1 MHLNMDSESKHFVKI
16 RGKTAG
22 SVTSNVLSLAG
33 RNVMQVEIG
42 TEENK
47 SIKPIDGEN
56 FANAAKIAHEQGM
69 PLVCFVESS
78 GADILEGVAAVH
90 SWGTAAKE
98 LVRCSGKVPVIFCF
112 TGATVSGPAL
122 LLGLADFVIMIEDS
136 YAFVSGPQMAE
147 LFTGE
152 TTNSEDLGGA
162 SLHDRTTGVSHFIV
176 SDLDEGKELI
186 RELLSFLP
194 DNAYEIPRGWDSND
208 APDRSTPEAGDILP
222 SSISDSYD
230 VRDVINCVVDDNYIL
245 ESRKNWAPN
254 IITAFASIG
263 GRPIGVV
270 ANQPQSM
277 AGTLDI
283 PASQKGAR
291 FVSFCDS
298 FNLPLV
304 TFVDTSGFYP
314 GKDLEWRGMIRYGAQ
329 MAFAYARSTVP
340 RVCLI
345 LRKSYG
351 GAYIVM
357 DSRYMG
363 NDLMLAW
370 PSAEIAVMG
379 AKGAVEI
386 LHRDAG
392 DEEKLSLESHY
403 EEKLLNPFVA
413 AERGSVDRIIEPSET
428 RSEIASALALLS
440 EKKERL
446 PKRKHDNIPL

>member
-1 MHLNMDSESKHFVKI
+1 MSLESNNFVKI
-16 RGKTAG
+16 RGKTES
-22 SVTSNVLSLAG
+22 SVISNVITFSG
-33 RNVMQVEIG
+33 RKVMQVEIG
-42 TEENK
+42 AGDSK

-56 FANAAKIAHEQGM
+56 LAAAAKIAHEKGM
-69 PLVCFVESS
+69 PIICFVESS

-90 SWGTAAKE
+90 GWGAAAKE
-98 LVRCSGKVPVIFCF
+98 FVKCSGKVPIIFCV

-122 LLGLADFVIMIEDS
+122 LLGLADFVVMVEDS
-136 YAFVSGPQMAE
+136 YAFVSGPRMAE

-152 TTNSEDLGGA
+152 NTTNEDLGGA
-162 SLHDRTTGVSHFIV
+162 ALHDRNTGVSHFTVGTI
-176 SDLDEGKELI
+176 DEAKELI
-186 RELLSFLP
+186 GQLLSFIP
-194 DNAYEIPRGWDSND
+194 DNSDEMPNKWDSSD
-208 APDRSTPEAGDILP
+208 PAERSTPEAGLVLP
-222 SSISDSYD
+222 DSISDSYD
-230 VRDVINCVVDDNYIL
+230 IRDVINCVVDEKFIL
-245 ESRKNWAPN
+245 ESRGSWASN
-254 IITAFASIG
+254 LVTAFASIA
-263 GRPIGVV
+263 GRPVGVV

-283 PASQKGAR
+283 PASQKGAS

-298 FNLPLV
+298 FNLPLI

-329 MAFAYARSTVP
+329 MAFAYARATVP
-340 RVCLI
+340 RICI
-345 LRKSYG
+345 TLRKSYG

-357 DSRYMG
+357 DSRHMG

-386 LHRDAG
+386 LHRDASE
-392 DEEKLSLESHY
+392 EEKLLLESSY

-413 AERGSVDRIIEPSET
+413 ADRGSVDRVIEPAET
-428 RSEIASALALLS
+428 RSEIAAALDLLS
-440 EKKERL
+440 NKKERL

>member
-1 MHLNMDSESKHFVKI
+1 MSLESNNFVKI
-16 RGKTAG
+16 RGKTES
-22 SVTSNVLSLAG
+22 SVISNVISFSG
-33 RNVMQVEIG
+33 RKVMQVEIG
-42 TEENK
+42 TGDSK

-56 FANAAKIAHEQGM
+56 LAAAAKIAHEKGM
-69 PLVCFVESS
+69 PIICFVESS

-90 SWGTAAKE
+90 GWGAAAKE
-98 LVRCSGKVPVIFCF
+98 FVKCSGKVPIIFCV

-122 LLGLADFVIMIEDS
+122 LLGLADFVVMVEDS
-136 YAFVSGPQMAE
+136 YAFVSGPRMAE

-152 TTNSEDLGGA
+152 NTTNEDLGGA
-162 SLHDRTTGVSHFIV
+162 ALHDRNTGVSHFTVGTI
-176 SDLDEGKELI
+176 DEAKELI
-186 RELLSFLP
+186 GQLLSFIP
-194 DNAYEIPRGWDSND
+194 DNSDEIPNKWDSSD
-208 APDRSTPEAGDILP
+208 PAERSTPEAGLVLP
-222 SSISDSYD
+222 DSISDSYD
-230 VRDVINCVVDDNYIL
+230 IRDVINCVVDEKFIL
-245 ESRKNWAPN
+245 ESRGSWASN
-254 IITAFASIG
+254 LVTAFASIA
-263 GRPIGVV
+263 GRPVGVV

-283 PASQKGAR
+283 PASQKGAS

-298 FNLPLV
+298 FNLPLI

-329 MAFAYARSTVP
+329 MAFAYARATVP
-340 RVCLI
+340 RICI
-345 LRKSYG
+345 TLRKSYG

-357 DSRYMG
+357 DSRHMG

-386 LHRDAG
+386 LHRDASE
-392 DEEKLSLESHY
+392 EEKLLLESSY

-413 AERGSVDRIIEPSET
+413 ADRGSVDRVIEPAET
-428 RSEIASALALLS
+428 RSEIAAALDLLS
-440 EKKERL
+440 NKKERL

>member
-1 MHLNMDSESKHFVKI
+1 MSLESNNFVKI
-16 RGKTAG
+16 RGKTES
-22 SVTSNVLSLAG
+22 SVISNVISFSG
-33 RNVMQVEIG
+33 RKVMQVEIG
-42 TEENK
+42 TGDSK

-56 FANAAKIAHEQGM
+56 LAAAAKIAHEKGM
-69 PLVCFVESS
+69 PIICFVESS

-90 SWGTAAKE
+90 GWGAAAKE
-98 LVRCSGKVPVIFCF
+98 FVKCSGKVPIIFCV

-122 LLGLADFVIMIEDS
+122 LLGLADFVVMVEDS
-136 YAFVSGPQMAE
+136 YAFVSGPRMAE

-152 TTNSEDLGGA
+152 NTTNEDLGGA
-162 SLHDRTTGVSHFIV
+162 ALHDRNTGVSHFTVGTI
-176 SDLDEGKELI
+176 DEAKELI
-186 RELLSFLP
+186 GQLLSFIP
-194 DNAYEIPRGWDSND
+194 DNSDEIPNKWDSSD
-208 APDRSTPEAGDILP
+208 PAERSTPEAGLVLP
-222 SSISDSYD
+222 DSISDSYD
-230 VRDVINCVVDDNYIL
+230 IRDVINCVVDEKFIL
-245 ESRKNWAPN
+245 ESRGSWASN
-254 IITAFASIG
+254 LVTAFASIA
-263 GRPIGVV
+263 GRPVGVV

-283 PASQKGAR
+283 PASQKGAS

-298 FNLPLV
+298 FNLPLI

-329 MAFAYARSTVP
+329 MAFAYARATVP
-340 RVCLI
+340 RICI
-345 LRKSYG
+345 TLRKSYG

-357 DSRYMG
+357 DSRHMG

-386 LHRDAG
+386 LHRDASE
-392 DEEKLSLESHY
+392 EEKLLLESSY

-413 AERGSVDRIIEPSET
+413 ADRGSVDRVIEPSET
-428 RSEIASALALLS
+428 RSEIAAALDLLS
-440 EKKERL
+440 NKKERL

>member
-1 MHLNMDSESKHFVKI
+1 MSLESNNFVKI
-16 RGKTAG
+16 RGKTES
-22 SVTSNVLSLAG
+22 SVISNVITFSG
-33 RNVMQVEIG
+33 RKVMQVEIG
-42 TEENK
+42 AGDSK

-56 FANAAKIAHEQGM
+56 LAAAAKIAHEKGM
-69 PLVCFVESS
+69 PIICFVESS

-90 SWGTAAKE
+90 GWGAAAKE
-98 LVRCSGKVPVIFCF
+98 FVKCSGKVPIIFCV

-122 LLGLADFVIMIEDS
+122 LLGLADFVVMVEDS
-136 YAFVSGPQMAE
+136 YAFVSGPRMAE

-152 TTNSEDLGGA
+152 NTTNEDLGGA
-162 SLHDRTTGVSHFIV
+162 ALHDRNTGVSHFTVGTI
-176 SDLDEGKELI
+176 DEAKELI
-186 RELLSFLP
+186 GQLLSFIP
-194 DNAYEIPRGWDSND
+194 DNSDEIPNKWDSSD
-208 APDRSTPEAGDILP
+208 PAERSTPEAGLVLP
-222 SSISDSYD
+222 DSISDSYD
-230 VRDVINCVVDDNYIL
+230 IRDVINCVVDEKFIL
-245 ESRKNWAPN
+245 ESRGSWASN
-254 IITAFASIG
+254 LVTAFASIA
-263 GRPIGVV
+263 GRPVGVV

-283 PASQKGAR
+283 PASQKGAS

-298 FNLPLV
+298 FNLPLI

-329 MAFAYARSTVP
+329 MAFAYARATVP
-340 RVCLI
+340 RICI
-345 LRKSYG
+345 TLRKSYG

-357 DSRYMG
+357 DSRHMG

-386 LHRDAG
+386 LHRDASE
-392 DEEKLSLESHY
+392 EEKLLLESSY

-413 AERGSVDRIIEPSET
+413 ADRGSVDRVIEPAET
-428 RSEIASALALLS
+428 RSEIAAALDLLS
-440 EKKERL
+440 NKKERL

>member
-1 MHLNMDSESKHFVKI
+1 MNLESEDFVKI
-16 RGKTAG
+16 RGKTES
-22 SVTSNVLSLAG
+22 SVISNIVSFSG
-33 RNVMQVEIG
+33 RKVMQVEIG
-42 TEENK
+42 SGENK
-47 SIKPIDGEN
+47 SIKPLDGEN
-56 FANAAKIAHEQGM
+56 LATAAKIAHKQGM
-69 PLVCFVESS
+69 PIVCFVESS

-90 SWGTAAKE
+90 GWGMAARE
-98 LVRCSGKVPVIFCF
+98 FVRCSGKVPIIFCV

-122 LLGLADFVIMIEDS
+122 LLGLADFVVMIEDS
-136 YAFVSGPQMAE
+136 YAFVSGPRMAE

-152 TTNSEDLGGA
+152 NTTNEDLGGA
-162 SLHDRTTGVSHFIV
+162 PLHDRNTGVSHFTTN
-176 SDLDEGKELI
+176 SLDEASELI
-186 RELLSFLP
+186 EQLLSFMP
-194 DNAYEIPRGWDSND
+194 DNSDENPHAWNSTDP
-208 APDRSTPEAGDILP
+208 ADRSTPEAGSVLP
-222 SSISDSYD
+222 ESISDSYD
-230 VRDVINCVVDDNYIL
+230 IRDVINCVVDENYIL
-245 ESRKNWAPN
+245 ESRKSWAPN
-254 IITAFASIG
+254 LVTAFASIN
-263 GRPIGVV
+263 GRPVGVV

-283 PASQKGAR
+283 PASQKGAS

-298 FNLPLV
+298 FNLPLI

-329 MAFAYARSTVP
+329 MAFAYARATVP
-340 RVCLI
+340 RICVT

-386 LHRDAG
+386 LHRDA
-392 DEEKLSLESHY
+392 DEKEKLSLESSY

-413 AERGSVDRIIEPSET
+413 ADRGSVDRVIEPSET
-428 RSEIASALALLS
+428 RSEIVAALDLLFN
-440 EKKERL
+440 KRERL

>member
-1 MHLNMDSESKHFVKI
+1 MNLESEDFVKI
-16 RGKTAG
+16 RGKTES
-22 SVTSNVLSLAG
+22 SVISNIVSFSG
-33 RNVMQVEIG
+33 RKVMQVEIG
-42 TEENK
+42 SGENK
-47 SIKPIDGEN
+47 SIKPLDGEN
-56 FANAAKIAHEQGM
+56 LATAAKIAHEQGM
-69 PLVCFVESS
+69 PIVCFVESS

-90 SWGTAAKE
+90 GWGMAARE
-98 LVRCSGKVPVIFCF
+98 FVRCSGKVPIIFCV

-122 LLGLADFVIMIEDS
+122 LLGLADFVVMIEDS
-136 YAFVSGPQMAE
+136 YAFVSGPRMAE

-152 TTNSEDLGGA
+152 NTTNEDLGGA
-162 SLHDRTTGVSHFIV
+162 PLHDRNTGVSHFTTN
-176 SDLDEGKELI
+176 SLDEASELI
-186 RELLSFLP
+186 EQLLSFMP
-194 DNAYEIPRGWDSND
+194 DNSDENPHAWNSTDP
-208 APDRSTPEAGDILP
+208 ADRSTPEAGSVLP
-222 SSISDSYD
+222 ESISDSYD
-230 VRDVINCVVDDNYIL
+230 IRDVINCVVDENYIL
-245 ESRKNWAPN
+245 ESRKSWAPN
-254 IITAFASIG
+254 LVTAFASIN
-263 GRPIGVV
+263 GRPVGVV
-270 ANQPQSM
+270 ANQPQSL

-283 PASQKGAR
+283 PASQKGAS

-298 FNLPLV
+298 FNLPLI

-329 MAFAYARSTVP
+329 MAFAYARATVP
-340 RVCLI
+340 RICVT

-386 LHRDAG
+386 LHRDA
-392 DEEKLSLESHY
+392 DEKEKLSLESSY

-413 AERGSVDRIIEPSET
+413 ADRGSVDRVIEPSET
-428 RSEIASALALLS
+428 RSEIVAALDLLFN
-440 EKKERL
+440 KRERL

>member
-1 MHLNMDSESKHFVKI
+1 MSLESNNFVKI
-16 RGKTAG
+16 RGKTES
-22 SVTSNVLSLAG
+22 SVISNVISFSG
-33 RNVMQVEIG
+33 RKVIQVEIG
-42 TEENK
+42 AGDSK

-56 FANAAKIAHEQGM
+56 LAAAAKIAHEKGM
-69 PLVCFVESS
+69 PIICFVESS

-90 SWGTAAKE
+90 GWGAAAKE
-98 LVRCSGKVPVIFCF
+98 FVKCSGKVPIIFCV

-122 LLGLADFVIMIEDS
+122 LLGLADFVVMVEDS
-136 YAFVSGPQMAE
+136 YAFVSGPRMAE

-152 TTNSEDLGGA
+152 NTTNEDLGGA
-162 SLHDRTTGVSHFIV
+162 ALHDRNTGVSHFTVGTI
-176 SDLDEGKELI
+176 DEAKELI
-186 RELLSFLP
+186 GQLLSFIP
-194 DNAYEIPRGWDSND
+194 DNSDEIPNKWDSSD
-208 APDRSTPEAGDILP
+208 PAERSTPEAGLVLP
-222 SSISDSYD
+222 DSISDSYD
-230 VRDVINCVVDDNYIL
+230 IRDVINCVVDEKFIL
-245 ESRKNWAPN
+245 ESRGSWASN
-254 IITAFASIG
+254 LVTAFASIA
-263 GRPIGVV
+263 GRPVGVV

-283 PASQKGAR
+283 PASQKGAS

-298 FNLPLV
+298 FNLPLI

-329 MAFAYARSTVP
+329 MAFAYARATVP
-340 RVCLI
+340 RICI
-345 LRKSYG
+345 TLRKSYG

-357 DSRYMG
+357 DSRHMG

-386 LHRDAG
+386 LHRDASE
-392 DEEKLSLESHY
+392 EEKLLLESSY

-413 AERGSVDRIIEPSET
+413 ADRGSVDRVIEPAET
-428 RSEIASALALLS
+428 RSEIAAALDLLS
-440 EKKERL
+440 NKKERL

>member
-1 MHLNMDSESKHFVKI
+1 MNLESEDFVKI
-16 RGKTAG
+16 RGKTES
-22 SVTSNVLSLAG
+22 SVISNIVSFSG
-33 RNVMQVEIG
+33 RKVMQVEIG
-42 TEENK
+42 SGENK
-47 SIKPIDGEN
+47 SIKPLDGEN
-56 FANAAKIAHEQGM
+56 LATAAKIAHEQGM
-69 PLVCFVESS
+69 PIVCFVESS

-90 SWGTAAKE
+90 GWGMAARE
-98 LVRCSGKVPVIFCF
+98 FVRCSGKVPIIFCV

-122 LLGLADFVIMIEDS
+122 LLGLADFVVMIEDS
-136 YAFVSGPQMAE
+136 YAFVSGPRMAE

-152 TTNSEDLGGA
+152 NTTNEDLGGA
-162 SLHDRTTGVSHFIV
+162 PLHDRNTGVSHFTTN
-176 SDLDEGKELI
+176 SLDGASELI
-186 RELLSFLP
+186 EQLLSFMP
-194 DNAYEIPRGWDSND
+194 DNSDENPHAWNSTDP
-208 APDRSTPEAGDILP
+208 ADRSTPEAGSVLP
-222 SSISDSYD
+222 ESISDSYD
-230 VRDVINCVVDDNYIL
+230 IRDVINCVVDENYIL
-245 ESRKNWAPN
+245 ESRKSWAPN
-254 IITAFASIG
+254 LITAFASIN
-263 GRPIGVV
+263 GRPVGVV
-270 ANQPQSM
+270 ANQPQSL

-283 PASQKGAR
+283 PASQKGAS

-298 FNLPLV
+298 FNLPLI

-329 MAFAYARSTVP
+329 MAFAYARATVP
-340 RVCLI
+340 RICVT

-386 LHRDAG
+386 LHRDA
-392 DEEKLSLESHY
+392 DEKEKLSLESSY

-413 AERGSVDRIIEPSET
+413 ADRGSVDRVIEPSET
-428 RSEIASALALLS
+428 RSEIVAALDLLFN
-440 EKKERL
+440 KRERL

>member
-1 MHLNMDSESKHFVKI
+1 MNLESEDFVKI
-16 RGKTAG
+16 RGKTES
-22 SVTSNVLSLAG
+22 SVISNIVSFSG
-33 RNVMQVEIG
+33 RKVMQVEIG
-42 TEENK
+42 SGENK
-47 SIKPIDGEN
+47 SIKPLDGEN
-56 FANAAKIAHEQGM
+56 LATAAKIAHEQGM
-69 PLVCFVESS
+69 PIVCFVESS

-90 SWGTAAKE
+90 GWGMAARE
-98 LVRCSGKVPVIFCF
+98 FVRCSGKVPIIFCV

-122 LLGLADFVIMIEDS
+122 LLGLADFVVMVEDS
-136 YAFVSGPQMAE
+136 YAFVSGPRMAE

-152 TTNSEDLGGA
+152 NTTNEDLGGA
-162 SLHDRTTGVSHFIV
+162 PLHDRNTGVSHFTTN
-176 SDLDEGKELI
+176 SLDGASELI
-186 RELLSFLP
+186 EQLLSFMP
-194 DNAYEIPRGWDSND
+194 DNSDENPHAWNSTDP
-208 APDRSTPEAGDILP
+208 ADRSTPEAGSVLP
-222 SSISDSYD
+222 ESISDSYD
-230 VRDVINCVVDDNYIL
+230 IRDVINCVVDENYIL
-245 ESRKNWAPN
+245 ESRKSWAPN
-254 IITAFASIG
+254 LVTAFASIN
-263 GRPIGVV
+263 GRPVGVV
-270 ANQPQSM
+270 ANQPQSL

-283 PASQKGAR
+283 PASQKGAS

-298 FNLPLV
+298 FNLPLI

-329 MAFAYARSTVP
+329 MAFAYARATVP
-340 RVCLI
+340 RICVT

-386 LHRDAG
+386 LHRDA
-392 DEEKLSLESHY
+392 DEKEKLSLESSY

-413 AERGSVDRIIEPSET
+413 ADRGSVDRVIEPSET
-428 RSEIASALALLS
+428 RSEIVAALDLLFN
-440 EKKERL
+440 KRERL

>member
-1 MHLNMDSESKHFVKI
+1 MNLESEDFVKI
-16 RGKTAG
+16 RGKTES
-22 SVTSNVLSLAG
+22 SVISNIVSFSG
-33 RNVMQVEIG
+33 RKVMQVEIG
-42 TEENK
+42 SGENK
-47 SIKPIDGEN
+47 SIKPLDGEN
-56 FANAAKIAHEQGM
+56 LATAAKIAHEQGM
-69 PLVCFVESS
+69 PIVCFVESS

-90 SWGTAAKE
+90 GWGMAARE
-98 LVRCSGKVPVIFCF
+98 FVRCSGKVPIIFCV

-136 YAFVSGPQMAE
+136 YAFVSGPRMAE

-152 TTNSEDLGGA
+152 NTTNEDLGGA
-162 SLHDRTTGVSHFIV
+162 PLHDRNTGVSHFTTN
-176 SDLDEGKELI
+176 SLDEASELI
-186 RELLSFLP
+186 EQLLSFMP
-194 DNAYEIPRGWDSND
+194 DNSDENPHAWNSTDP
-208 APDRSTPEAGDILP
+208 ADRSTPEAGSVLP
-222 SSISDSYD
+222 ESISDSYD
-230 VRDVINCVVDDNYIL
+230 IRDVINCVVDENYIL
-245 ESRKNWAPN
+245 ESRKSWAPN
-254 IITAFASIG
+254 LVTAFASIN
-263 GRPIGVV
+263 GRPVGVV

-283 PASQKGAR
+283 PASQKGAS

-298 FNLPLV
+298 FNLPLI

-329 MAFAYARSTVP
+329 MAFAYARATVP
-340 RVCLI
+340 RICVT

-392 DEEKLSLESHY
+392 EKEKLSLESSY

-413 AERGSVDRIIEPSET
+413 ADRGSVDRVIEPSET
-428 RSEIASALALLS
+428 RSEIVAALDLLLN
-440 EKKERL
+440 KRERL

>member
-1 MHLNMDSESKHFVKI
+1 MNLESEDFVKI
-16 RGKTAG
+16 RGKTES
-22 SVTSNVLSLAG
+22 SVISNIVSFSG
-33 RNVMQVEIG
+33 RKVMQVEIG
-42 TEENK
+42 SGENK
-47 SIKPIDGEN
+47 SIKPLDGEN
-56 FANAAKIAHEQGM
+56 LATAAKIAHEQGM
-69 PLVCFVESS
+69 PIVCFVESS

-90 SWGTAAKE
+90 GWGMAARE
-98 LVRCSGKVPVIFCF
+98 FVRCSGKVPIIFCV

-122 LLGLADFVIMIEDS
+122 LLGLADFVVMIEDS
-136 YAFVSGPQMAE
+136 YAFVSGPRMAE

-152 TTNSEDLGGA
+152 NTTNEDLGGA
-162 SLHDRTTGVSHFIV
+162 PLHDRNTGVSHFTTN
-176 SDLDEGKELI
+176 SLDEASELI
-186 RELLSFLP
+186 EQLLSFMP
-194 DNAYEIPRGWDSND
+194 DNSDENPHAWNSTDP
-208 APDRSTPEAGDILP
+208 ADRSTPEAGSVLP
-222 SSISDSYD
+222 ESISDSYD
-230 VRDVINCVVDDNYIL
+230 IRDVINCVVDENYIL
-245 ESRKNWAPN
+245 ESRKSWAPN
-254 IITAFASIG
+254 LVTAFASIN
-263 GRPIGVV
+263 GRPVGVV
-270 ANQPQSM
+270 ANQPQSL

-283 PASQKGAR
+283 PASQKGAS

-298 FNLPLV
+298 FNLPLI

-329 MAFAYARSTVP
+329 MAFAYARATVP
-340 RVCLI
+340 RICVT

-386 LHRDAG
+386 LHRDAS
-392 DEEKLSLESHY
+392 EKEKLSLESSY

-413 AERGSVDRIIEPSET
+413 ADRGSVDRVIEPSET
-428 RSEIASALALLS
+428 RSEIVAALDLLFN
-440 EKKERL
+440 KRERL

>member
-1 MHLNMDSESKHFVKI
+1 MNLESEDFVKI
-16 RGKTAG
+16 RGKTES
-22 SVTSNVLSLAG
+22 SVISNIVSFSG
-33 RNVMQVEIG
+33 RKVMQVEIG
-42 TEENK
+42 SGENK
-47 SIKPIDGEN
+47 SIKPLDGEN
-56 FANAAKIAHEQGM
+56 LATAAKIAHEQGM
-69 PLVCFVESS
+69 PIVCFVESS

-90 SWGTAAKE
+90 GWGMAARE
-98 LVRCSGKVPVIFCF
+98 FVRCSGKVPIIFCV

-122 LLGLADFVIMIEDS
+122 LLGLADFVVMIEDS
-136 YAFVSGPQMAE
+136 YAFVSGPRMAE

-152 TTNSEDLGGA
+152 NTTNEDLGGA
-162 SLHDRTTGVSHFIV
+162 PLHDRNTGVSHFTTN
-176 SDLDEGKELI
+176 SLDEASELI
-186 RELLSFLP
+186 EQLLSFMP
-194 DNAYEIPRGWDSND
+194 DNSDENPHAWNSTDP
-208 APDRSTPEAGDILP
+208 ADRSTPEAGSVLP
-222 SSISDSYD
+222 ESISDSYD
-230 VRDVINCVVDDNYIL
+230 IRDVINCVVDENYIL
-245 ESRKNWAPN
+245 ESRKSWAPN
-254 IITAFASIG
+254 LVTAFASIN
-263 GRPIGVV
+263 GRPVGVV
-270 ANQPQSM
+270 ANQPQSL

-283 PASQKGAR
+283 PASQKGAS

-298 FNLPLV
+298 FNLPLI

-329 MAFAYARSTVP
+329 MAFAYARATVP
-340 RVCLI
+340 RICVT

-386 LHRDAG
+386 LHRDA
-392 DEEKLSLESHY
+392 DEKEKLSLESSY

-413 AERGSVDRIIEPSET
+413 ADRGSVDRVIEPSET
-428 RSEIASALALLS
+428 RSEIVAALDLLLN
-440 EKKERL
+440 KRERL

>member
-1 MHLNMDSESKHFVKI
+1 MNLESEDFVKI
-16 RGKTAG
+16 RGKTES
-22 SVTSNVLSLAG
+22 SVISNIVSFSG
-33 RNVMQVEIG
+33 RKVMQVEIG
-42 TEENK
+42 SGENK
-47 SIKPIDGEN
+47 SIKPLDGEN
-56 FANAAKIAHEQGM
+56 LATAAKIAHEQGM
-69 PLVCFVESS
+69 PIVCFVESS

-90 SWGTAAKE
+90 GWGMAARE
-98 LVRCSGKVPVIFCF
+98 FVRCSGKVPIIFCV

-122 LLGLADFVIMIEDS
+122 LLGLADFVVMIEDS
-136 YAFVSGPQMAE
+136 YAFVSGPRMAE

-152 TTNSEDLGGA
+152 NTTNEDLGGA
-162 SLHDRTTGVSHFIV
+162 PLHDRNTGVSHFTTN
-176 SDLDEGKELI
+176 SLDGASELI
-186 RELLSFLP
+186 EQLLSFMP
-194 DNAYEIPRGWDSND
+194 DNSDENPHAWNSTDP
-208 APDRSTPEAGDILP
+208 ADRSTPEAGSVLP
-222 SSISDSYD
+222 ESISDSYD
-230 VRDVINCVVDDNYIL
+230 IRDVINCVVDENYIL
-245 ESRKNWAPN
+245 ESRKSWAPN
-254 IITAFASIG
+254 LVTAFASIN
-263 GRPIGVV
+263 GRPVGVV

-283 PASQKGAR
+283 PASQKGAS

-298 FNLPLV
+298 FNLPLI

-329 MAFAYARSTVP
+329 MAFAYARATVP
-340 RVCLI
+340 RICVT

-386 LHRDAG
+386 LHRDA
-392 DEEKLSLESHY
+392 DEKEKLSLESSY

-413 AERGSVDRIIEPSET
+413 ADRGSVDRVIEPSET
-428 RSEIASALALLS
+428 RSEIVAALDLLFN
-440 EKKERL
+440 KRERL

>member
-1 MHLNMDSESKHFVKI
+1 MNLESEDFVKI
-16 RGKTAG
+16 RGKTES
-22 SVTSNVLSLAG
+22 SVISNIVSFSG
-33 RNVMQVEIG
+33 RKVMQVEIG
-42 TEENK
+42 SGENK
-47 SIKPIDGEN
+47 SIKPLDGEN
-56 FANAAKIAHEQGM
+56 LATAAKIAHEQGM
-69 PLVCFVESS
+69 PIVCFVESS

-90 SWGTAAKE
+90 GWGMAARE
-98 LVRCSGKVPVIFCF
+98 FVRCSGKVPIIFCV

-122 LLGLADFVIMIEDS
+122 LLGLADFVVMIEDS
-136 YAFVSGPQMAE
+136 YAFVSGPRMAE

-152 TTNSEDLGGA
+152 NTTNEDLGGA
-162 SLHDRTTGVSHFIV
+162 PLHDRNTGVSHFTTN
-176 SDLDEGKELI
+176 SLDGASELI
-186 RELLSFLP
+186 EQLLSFMP
-194 DNAYEIPRGWDSND
+194 DNSDENPHAWNSTDP
-208 APDRSTPEAGDILP
+208 ADRSTPEAGSVLP
-222 SSISDSYD
+222 ESISDSYD
-230 VRDVINCVVDDNYIL
+230 IRDVINCVVDENYIL
-245 ESRKNWAPN
+245 ESRKSWAPN
-254 IITAFASIG
+254 LVTAFASIN
-263 GRPIGVV
+263 GRPVGVV
-270 ANQPQSM
+270 ANQPQSL

-283 PASQKGAR
+283 PASQKGAS

-298 FNLPLV
+298 FNLPLI

-329 MAFAYARSTVP
+329 MAFAYARATVP
-340 RVCLI
+340 RICVT

-386 LHRDAG
+386 LHRDA
-392 DEEKLSLESHY
+392 DEKEKLSLESSY

-413 AERGSVDRIIEPSET
+413 ADRGSVDRVIEPSET
-428 RSEIASALALLS
+428 RSEIVAALDLLFN
-440 EKKERL
+440 KRERL

>member
-1 MHLNMDSESKHFVKI
+1 MNLESEDFVKI
-16 RGKTAG
+16 RGKTES
-22 SVTSNVLSLAG
+22 SVISNIVSFSG
-33 RNVMQVEIG
+33 RKVMQVEIG
-42 TEENK
+42 SGENK
-47 SIKPIDGEN
+47 SIKPLDGEN
-56 FANAAKIAHEQGM
+56 LATAAKIAHEQGM
-69 PLVCFVESS
+69 PIVCFVESS

-90 SWGTAAKE
+90 GWGMAARE
-98 LVRCSGKVPVIFCF
+98 FVRCSGKVPIIFCV

-136 YAFVSGPQMAE
+136 YAFVSGPRMAE

-152 TTNSEDLGGA
+152 NTTNEDLGGA
-162 SLHDRTTGVSHFIV
+162 PLHDRNTGVSHFTTN
-176 SDLDEGKELI
+176 SLDEASELI
-186 RELLSFLP
+186 EQLLSFMP
-194 DNAYEIPRGWDSND
+194 DNSDENPHAWNSTDP
-208 APDRSTPEAGDILP
+208 ADRSTPEAGSVLP
-222 SSISDSYD
+222 ESISDSYD
-230 VRDVINCVVDDNYIL
+230 IRDVINCVVDENYIL
-245 ESRKNWAPN
+245 ESRKSWAPN
-254 IITAFASIG
+254 LITAFASIN
-263 GRPIGVV
+263 GRPVGVV

-283 PASQKGAR
+283 PASQKGAS

-298 FNLPLV
+298 FNLPLI

-329 MAFAYARSTVP
+329 MAFAYARATVP
-340 RVCLI
+340 RICVT

-386 LHRDAG
+386 LHRDA
-392 DEEKLSLESHY
+392 DEKEKLSLESSY

-413 AERGSVDRIIEPSET
+413 ADRGSVDRVIEPSET
-428 RSEIASALALLS
+428 RSEIVAALDLLFN
-440 EKKERL
+440 KRERL

>member
-1 MHLNMDSESKHFVKI
+1 MSLESNNFVKI
-16 RGKTAG
+16 RGKTES
-22 SVTSNVLSLAG
+22 SVISNVISFSG
-33 RNVMQVEIG
+33 RKVMQVEIG
-42 TEENK
+42 AGDSK

-56 FANAAKIAHEQGM
+56 LAAAAKIAHEKGM
-69 PLVCFVESS
+69 PIICFVESS

-90 SWGTAAKE
+90 GWGAAAKE
-98 LVRCSGKVPVIFCF
+98 FVKCSGKVPIIFCV

-122 LLGLADFVIMIEDS
+122 LLGLADFVVMVEDS
-136 YAFVSGPQMAE
+136 YAFVSGPRMAE

-152 TTNSEDLGGA
+152 NTTNENLGGA
-162 SLHDRTTGVSHFIV
+162 ALHDRNTGVSHFTVGTI
-176 SDLDEGKELI
+176 DEAKELI
-186 RELLSFLP
+186 GQLLSFIP
-194 DNAYEIPRGWDSND
+194 DNSDEIPNKWDSSD
-208 APDRSTPEAGDILP
+208 PAERSTPEAGLVLP
-222 SSISDSYD
+222 DSISDSYD
-230 VRDVINCVVDDNYIL
+230 IRDVINCVVDEKFIL
-245 ESRKNWAPN
+245 ESRGSWASN
-254 IITAFASIG
+254 LVTAFASIA
-263 GRPIGVV
+263 GRPVGVV

-283 PASQKGAR
+283 PASQKGAS

-298 FNLPLV
+298 FNLPLI

-329 MAFAYARSTVP
+329 MAFAYARATVP
-340 RVCLI
+340 RICI
-345 LRKSYG
+345 TLRKSYG

-357 DSRYMG
+357 DSRHMG

-386 LHRDAG
+386 LHRDASE
-392 DEEKLSLESHY
+392 EEKLLLESSY

-413 AERGSVDRIIEPSET
+413 ADRGSVDRVIEPAET
-428 RSEIASALALLS
+428 RSEIAAALDLLS
-440 EKKERL
+440 NKKERL

>member
-1 MHLNMDSESKHFVKI
+1 MNLESEDFVKI
-16 RGKTAG
+16 RGKTES
-22 SVTSNVLSLAG
+22 SVISNIVSFSG
-33 RNVMQVEIG
+33 RKVMQVEIG
-42 TEENK
+42 SGENK
-47 SIKPIDGEN
+47 SIKPLDGEN
-56 FANAAKIAHEQGM
+56 LATAAKIAHEQGM
-69 PLVCFVESS
+69 PIVCFVESS

-90 SWGTAAKE
+90 GWGMAARE
-98 LVRCSGKVPVIFCF
+98 FVRCSGKVPIIFCV

-122 LLGLADFVIMIEDS
+122 LLGLADFVVMIEDS
-136 YAFVSGPQMAE
+136 YAFVSGPRMAE

-152 TTNSEDLGGA
+152 NTTNEDLGGA
-162 SLHDRTTGVSHFIV
+162 PLHDRNTGVSHFTTN
-176 SDLDEGKELI
+176 SLDEASELI
-186 RELLSFLP
+186 EQLLSFMP
-194 DNAYEIPRGWDSND
+194 DNSDENPHAWNSTDP
-208 APDRSTPEAGDILP
+208 ADRSTPEAGSVLP
-222 SSISDSYD
+222 ESISDSYD
-230 VRDVINCVVDDNYIL
+230 IRDVINCVVDENYIL
-245 ESRKNWAPN
+245 ESRKSWAPN
-254 IITAFASIG
+254 LITAFASIN
-263 GRPIGVV
+263 GRPVGVV

-283 PASQKGAR
+283 PASQKGAS

-298 FNLPLV
+298 FNLPLI

-329 MAFAYARSTVP
+329 MAFAYARATVP
-340 RVCLI
+340 RICVT

-386 LHRDAG
+386 LHRDA
-392 DEEKLSLESHY
+392 DEKEKLSLESSY

-413 AERGSVDRIIEPSET
+413 ADRGSVDRVIEPSET
-428 RSEIASALALLS
+428 RSEIVAALDLLFN
-440 EKKERL
+440 KRERL